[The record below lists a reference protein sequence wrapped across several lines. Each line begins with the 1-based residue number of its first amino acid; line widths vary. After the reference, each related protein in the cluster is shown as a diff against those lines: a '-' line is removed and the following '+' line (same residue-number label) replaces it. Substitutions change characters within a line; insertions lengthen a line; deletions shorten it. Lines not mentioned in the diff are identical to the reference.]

1 MCAQKTDTDR
11 VREIRNAKVRHHYF
25 VGDTYEA
32 GIQLKGTEI
41 KSIRL
46 GKAQIN
52 ESFVRFD
59 KGAPYVYQAHI
70 EEYAFG
76 NIHNHNPVRPR
87 KLLLHARENERIR
100 HAMEADGMAV
110 IPTRIYFKGGLIKI
124 EIALCKGKKLYDKRE
139 DVKKKEAQRE
149 TDRAMNFRRA

>member
-1 MCAQKTDTDR
+1 M
-11 VREIRNAKVRHHYF
+11 REIRNAKVRHHYF

-32 GIQLKGTEI
+32 GIVLRGTEI

-52 ESFVRFD
+52 EAFVRFD
-59 KGAPYVYQAHI
+59 KGEPYLYQAHI

-87 KLLLHARENERIR
+87 KLLLHARENARIR
-100 HAMEADGMAV
+100 AAMEAEGMAV

-139 DVKKKEAQRE
+139 DLKAREAQRE
-149 TDRAMNFRRA
+149 ADRALRFRQ

>member
-1 MCAQKTDTDR
+1 MCAKNKDAER
-11 VREIRNAKVRHHYF
+11 LREIRNAKVWHHYF

-32 GIQLKGTEI
+32 GVALKGTEL

-52 ESFVRFD
+52 EAFARFD
-59 KGAPYVYQAHI
+59 KGELFLYNAHI

-87 KLLLHARENERIR
+87 KLLLHARELIR
-100 HAMEADGMAV
+100 LREAIEIEGMVV
-110 IPTRIYFKGGLIKI
+110 IPTRIYFKGGLIKV
-124 EIALCKGKKLYDKRE
+124 EVALCKGKKMFDKRE
-139 DVKKKEAQRE
+139 DLKKKEAKRE
-149 TDRAMNFRRA
+149 ADRALRR

>member
-1 MCAQKTDTDR
+1 MCAKKTDADR
-11 VREIRNAKVRHHYF
+11 HREIRNAKVWHHYF

-32 GIQLKGTEI
+32 GIMLKGTEI

-52 ESFVRFD
+52 ESFVRFE
-59 KGAPYVYQAHI
+59 KGDAFVYQAHVD
-70 EEYAFG
+70 EYAFG

-87 KLLLHARENERIR
+87 KLLLHARELARIR
-100 HAMEADGMAV
+100 EAMEKEGMSV

-124 EIALCKGKKLYDKRE
+124 EIALCKGKKLFDKRE
-139 DVKKKEAQRE
+139 DLKKKEAKRE
-149 TDRAMNFRRA
+149 TDRAMHFRR